1 MKKLCYFLLFIQS
14 FVFANDLHS
23 FKING
28 KYGYINQNLN
38 VVIAPQYD
46 GAEEFQGDYA
56 IVINKSKI
64 DPDLKYY
71 SVIDK
76 NNNYVDVNLTQ
87 QSKLVRYSQNIFF
100 DNFNSKYYDI
110 SKRIEVK
117 DLSKYSQPYKKNPK
131 NSFYFARIIYDSD
144 NFTTE
149 YIDEKMNVITFS
161 KDWLKS
167 YAMVDDMAFVI
178 KKDWKQVVINQKGEE
193 IISYV
198 FDSGT
203 NASEGLLAVIT
214 NKESGYINNKGEFVF
229 HCKFE
234 PNSHEFFPPGIDYP
248 FSEGVAAV
256 QTKNGYYT
264 IYDNKGN
271 ILMPESSYTEV
282 QPSSEGV
289 LLYKKA
295 DNNKYGFINKQGKN
309 IFTEEFDYAE
319 SFYNHFA
326 TIVYKNEDAI
336 IDKEGNVY
344 LVKDLINGNK
354 NVYKNVL
361 VKE

>member
-1 MKKLCYFLLFIQS
+1 M
-14 FVFANDLHS
+14 
-23 FKING
+23 
-28 KYGYINQNLN
+28 
-38 VVIAPQYD
+38 
-46 GAEEFQGDYA
+46 
-56 IVINKSKI
+56 
-64 DPDLKYY
+64 
-71 SVIDK
+71 
-76 NNNYVDVNLTQ
+76 
-87 QSKLVRYSQNIFF
+87 QNIVF

-117 DLSKYSQPYKKNPK
+117 DLSKYSQLYQKIPE

-144 NFTTE
+144 SFTTE

-167 YAMVDDMAFVI
+167 YGMVDDMAFVV

-203 NASEGLLAVIT
+203 NASEG
-214 NKESGYINNKGEFVF
+214 
-229 HCKFE
+229 
-234 PNSHEFFPPGIDYP
+234 
-248 FSEGVAAV
+248 
-256 QTKNGYYT
+256 
-264 IYDNKGN
+264 
-271 ILMPESSYTEV
+271 
-282 QPSSEGV
+282 V

-309 IFTEEFDYAE
+309 IFAEEFDYAE

-326 TIVYKNEDAI
+326 TIIYKNEDALL
-336 IDKEGNVY
+336 DKEGNVY